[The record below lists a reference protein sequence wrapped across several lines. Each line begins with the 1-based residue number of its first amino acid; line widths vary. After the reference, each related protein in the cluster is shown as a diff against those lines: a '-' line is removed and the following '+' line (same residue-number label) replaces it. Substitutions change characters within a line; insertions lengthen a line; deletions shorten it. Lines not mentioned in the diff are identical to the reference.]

1 MTFILERVRSISTQF
16 LYICLHDTKMTIRSR
31 TTHSRMSSFRFSFPK
46 KFSFRYEISFWYHV
60 HWYLE
65 NFVLIENR
73 KIGSL
78 ERVAHEYLIWR
89 ANHAGENA
97 LDWPVRFHVNAV
109 RNFIREWNSFRNSI
123 NSSNE
128 EKQIVQN
135 EIPYLLLCLTVA
147 CVTMRTFKNRIQRHQ
162 THVMKQLHLTL
173 PLRGPLCLKETISRS
188 RQCKLIQI
196 YLLIF
201 CIILRL
207 ISLWRFQRW
216 IDKSRRFLVQK
227 PLFI

>member
-1 MTFILERVRSISTQF
+1 MQKVHFRLTSVAQKHSCLSSLISDLARKPCGWERLRLTRSISCECSTNFILEW
-16 LYICLHDTKMTIRSR
+16 K
-31 TTHSRMSSFRFSFPK
+31 
-46 KFSFRYEISFWYHV
+46 
-60 HWYLE
+60 
-65 NFVLIENR
+65 
-73 KIGSL
+73 
-78 ERVAHEYLIWR
+78 
-89 ANHAGENA
+89 
-97 LDWPVRFHVNAV
+97 
-109 RNFIREWNSFRNSI
+109 SFRNSI

-128 EKQIVQN
+128 EKKIVQN

-173 PLRGPLCLKETISRS
+173 PLWGPLCLKETISRS

-201 CIILRL
+201 CTILRV

-216 IDKSRRFLVQK
+216 IDIKSRRFLVQK

>member
-1 MTFILERVRSISTQF
+1 MTFILERVLSISTQF

-31 TTHSRMSSFRFSFPK
+31 TSHSRMSSFRFSFPK
-46 KFSFRYEISFWYHV
+46 KFSFRYEISFWCGAMFTGTLKTLFWLKIAKSV
-60 HWYLE
+60 
-65 NFVLIENR
+65 VLISDLAR
-73 KIGSL
+73 KPRRW
-78 ERVAHEYLIWR
+78 ERLRLTRSISCECST
-89 ANHAGENA
+89 
-97 LDWPVRFHVNAV
+97 
-109 RNFIREWNSFRNSI
+109 NFILEWNSFRNSI

-128 EKQIVQN
+128 KKQIVQH

-173 PLRGPLCLKETISRS
+173 PLWGPLCLEETISRS
-188 RQCKLIQI
+188 TQCKLIQI

-201 CIILRL
+201 CTILRL